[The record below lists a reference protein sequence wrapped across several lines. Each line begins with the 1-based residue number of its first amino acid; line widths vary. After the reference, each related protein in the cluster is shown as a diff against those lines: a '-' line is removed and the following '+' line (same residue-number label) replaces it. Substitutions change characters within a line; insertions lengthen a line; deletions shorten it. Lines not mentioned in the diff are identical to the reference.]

1 MNILIV
7 DPSKSYRELVKEIL
21 SNENVNVIEAKSGQ
35 EAFTYLKH
43 KTPSAISIAHELG
56 DMDSFKF
63 LKTINLNTILCN
75 VPKFL
80 LTSNASKEFK
90 REAYDAGFTEIFVK
104 SDFPTLKRALKSL
117 MLYATMNISAKVL
130 YVEDTQSTADYTS
143 HIMYSAGW
151 EVDHVKSG
159 EAAAE
164 LLDKR
169 KGHYD
174 LVVTDLVLEGNVS
187 GIGLIN
193 LIRQGHETIRDIPI
207 LAVSGWNDLLRQVYV
222 LKHGAGDFIA
232 KPFHETDFLAR
243 AINLILNKKHLDEVN
258 NAKKS
263 LYLKAN
269 IDAATGLN
277 NRHYMDEFGDKMVAD
292 SCGRNEGIT
301 LALVDIDYFKRVND
315 SLGHAT
321 GDAVLKQVSSLV
333 KSHCHSSDLVVR
345 YGGDELLILM
355 TDVDQVSATER
366 LEMIR
371 VEIARL
377 NPVNVPITVTIGAA
391 SCDKKNKPKLMQ
403 LLKSQNGDADDANV
417 DLDTLF
423 KTADNSLYMA
433 KQSGRDQVCVNSLME
448 LESPERD

>member
-21 SNENVNVIEAKSGQ
+21 SNEDVKVIEATSGQ

-63 LKTINLNTILCN
+63 LKTINLNTILSN

-90 REAYDAGFTEIFVK
+90 RDAYDAGFTEIFVK

-117 MLYATMNISAKVL
+117 MLYATMNIAARVL

-151 EVDHVKSG
+151 AVDHVKSG
-159 EAAAE
+159 EAAVE

-193 LIRQGHETIRDIPI
+193 LIRQGHESIRDIPI

-222 LKHGAGDFIA
+222 LKYGAGDFIA

-243 AINLILNKKHLDEVN
+243 AINLILNKKYLDEVKN
-258 NAKKS
+258 VKKS

-269 IDAATGLN
+269 IDVATGLN
-277 NRHYMDEFGDKMVAD
+277 NRHYLEEFGEKMVAE
-292 SCGRNEGIT
+292 SCRHNEGIT
-301 LALVDIDYFKRVND
+301 LALIDVDHFKRVND

-333 KSHCHSSDLVVR
+333 KSHCHSHDLAVR

-355 TDVDQVSATER
+355 TDVDQASAIER
-366 LEMIR
+366 LEVVR
-371 VEIARL
+371 TEIARL

-391 SCDKKNKPKLMQ
+391 CCDKKNKPKLMQ
-403 LLKSQNGDADDANV
+403 LLKSQNGDTDEVPV
-417 DLDTLF
+417 DLKTLF
-423 KTADNSLYMA
+423 KTADDSLYMA
-433 KQSGRDQVCVNSLME
+433 KQSGRDQVCVNLLME
-448 LESPERD
+448 ATNSE